1 MSVLSSTG
9 AELQC
14 VCVCVCMCICVCVC
28 ACVHVCV
35 FTHVCV
41 CACMHAFICAQVHF
55 YEHVHVCVHVGVFVW
70 VGVLHTVPLCM
81 RDLMVGDGW
90 LRSVV
95 ACPGQP
101 PKLTLVYTFIMVVC
115 ETAIH

>member
-14 VCVCVCMCICVCVC
+14 VCVCMCTCVCVC

-55 YEHVHVCVHVGVFVW
+55 YEYVGVFVW